1 MIIGIDYGAV
11 FMNNP
16 AADIVEG
23 SVDIRFNS
31 AEYVHSEYGTAS
43 TWLTRPF
50 TAITH
55 VLSGTSRIAFDM
67 DPATAIERNA
77 GATTYISAGAWRKSE
92 VLSAEGASFVWVRAS
107 FSLFGGLDLMSFFK
121 VPLVFPPKTGSA
133 FKSILGQIVRLE
145 EDGKLSLLEKAV
157 FRKMLLYKL
166 LALVIENSE
175 PREGDAHELL
185 MLVQRLR
192 PAITYV
198 NSHYDKSIAV
208 DELALMCSVSG
219 SRFHRLF
226 HKAFN
231 VSPLE
236 YQIRLRMKEAQKLLL
251 FSDLNIAEIAVKT
264 GYADQFHFSRTF
276 KSRCGESPLKYRT
289 NSEKFKYT
297 L

>member
-1 MIIGIDYGAV
+1 
-11 FMNNP
+11 MNNP
-16 AADIVEG
+16 AIDVVEG

-31 AEYVHSEYGTAS
+31 AEHAHSDYAVAS
-43 TWLTRPF
+43 AWLTRPF
-50 TAITH
+50 TTITH
-55 VLSGTSRIAFDM
+55 ILSGSSRIFFDM
-67 DPATAIERNA
+67 DPATAIDRTS
-77 GATTYISAGAWRKSE
+77 GATTYIPAGAWRKSE
-92 VLSAEGASFVWVRAS
+92 VLSPEGASFVWVRVS
-107 FSLFGGLDLMSFFK
+107 FSLFGGLDLLSFFK
-121 VPLVFPPKTGSA
+121 VPRVFPPSTSSA
-133 FKSILGQIVRLE
+133 FKNLLE
-145 EDGKLSLLEKAV
+145 GIAELEKDEKLNLLEKAV

-166 LALVIENSE
+166 LALVLENSS
-175 PREGDAHELL
+175 PRAGDTSGLL
-185 MLVQRLR
+185 MLVERLR

-208 DELALMCSVSG
+208 DELASMCSVSG

-251 FSDLNIAEIAVKT
+251 FSDLNIAEIASKT

-276 KSRCGESPLKYRT
+276 KSRCGESPLKYRS
-289 NSEKFKYT
+289 NSAKFKYT